1 MSKITCPFCLHRISP
16 EPITSSSGGMLCPRD
31 ECESHKRQIPLPKEA
46 FDHDVFPI
54 AIVGASSSGKT
65 YFLTALM
72 NEFISKPMWDGDYW
86 RIEMV
91 HYAKDMNNE
100 GDDNRFVR
108 HWKNLFRF
116 KNMLRPTE
124 PGEYL
129 SPLILSVTYS
139 KDRKWTFRREPY
151 RKKKQLLVFHDV
163 PGEFTTSDEAR
174 MALSSRYG
182 ALGKAKGIIVL
193 VEPGELSL
201 LGSQL
206 VANRRTPRDLLGM
219 RAFAF
224 DAIEGLRVAKQH
236 GKPVAVC
243 LSKSDMFLD
252 LHSVIEQD
260 AHIVQYKL
268 TNVSTAGALNLLDVS
283 EVASDV
289 RNIFERL
296 GGGDLLS
303 RIDSSFRYSSL
314 FAVSSLGENVMELG
328 EDDKLKFKRD
338 AVIRPIRVMDP
349 ILWMLWQYGLLGGVS

>member
-46 FDHDVFPI
+46 FDYDVFPI

-91 HYAKDMNNE
+91 HYAKDME
-100 GDDNRFVR
+100 HESADNRFVK
-108 HWKNLFRF
+108 HWRDLFRN
-116 KNMLRPTE
+116 KTPLSNTQT
-124 PGEYL
+124 GEYL

-139 KDRKWTFRREPY
+139 KERKWTFHEPF
-151 RKKKQLLVFHDV
+151 RKRKQLLVFHDV
-163 PGEFTTSDEAR
+163 PGEFTTSDDAR

-182 ALGKAKGIIVL
+182 ALGAAKGVIVL
-193 VEPGELSL
+193 VEPRELPL

-206 VANRRTPRDLLGM
+206 VANRKIPQNFASGGG
-219 RAFAF
+219 FAF
-224 DAIEGLRVAKQH
+224 DAINGLRVAKQH

-243 LSKSDMFLD
+243 LSKSDLFLD
-252 LHSVIEQD
+252 VPSVIERD
-260 AHIVQYKL
+260 AHLVQYKL
-268 TNVSTAGALNLLDVS
+268 TNVSTAGALNLADIS
-283 EVASDV
+283 EVAADV

-314 FAVSSLGENVMELG
+314 FAVSSLGEDVVDAFTNT
-328 EDDKLKFKRD
+328 FKRD
-338 AVIRPIRVMDP
+338 AIIRPIRVMDP
-349 ILWMLWQYGLLGGVS
+349 ILWMLWQHGMLGGVS

>member
-91 HYAKDMNNE
+91 HYAKDME
-100 GDDNRFVR
+100 HESVDNRFVK
-108 HWKNLFRF
+108 HWRDLFRN
-116 KNMLRPTE
+116 KTPLSNTQT
-124 PGEYL
+124 GEYL

-139 KDRKWTFRREPY
+139 KERKWTFHEPF

-163 PGEFTTSDEAR
+163 PGEFTTSDDAR

-182 ALGKAKGIIVL
+182 ALGAAKGVIVL
-193 VEPGELSL
+193 VEPRELPL

-206 VANRRTPRDLLGM
+206 VANRKIPQN
-219 RAFAF
+219 FASGGGF
-224 DAIEGLRVAKQH
+224 DV
-236 GKPVAVC
+236 P
-243 LSKSDMFLD
+243 
-252 LHSVIEQD
+252 SVIERD
-260 AHIVQYKL
+260 AHLVQYKL
-268 TNVSTAGALNLLDVS
+268 TNVSTAGALNLADIS
-283 EVASDV
+283 EVAADV

-314 FAVSSLGENVMELG
+314 FAVSSLGEDVVDAFTNT
-328 EDDKLKFKRD
+328 FKRD
-338 AVIRPIRVMDP
+338 AIIRPIRVMDP
-349 ILWMLWQYGLLGGVS
+349 ILWMLWQYGMLGGVS

>member
-1 MSKITCPFCLHRISP
+1 MSKITCPFCLHKVSP

-46 FDHDVFPI
+46 LDHDVFPI

-91 HYAKDMNNE
+91 HYAKDME
-100 GDDNRFVR
+100 HESVDNRFVK
-108 HWKNLFRF
+108 HWRDLFRN
-116 KNMLRPTE
+116 KTPLSNTQT
-124 PGEYL
+124 GEYL

-139 KDRKWTFRREPY
+139 KERKWTFREPY

-163 PGEFTTSDEAR
+163 PGEFTTSDDAR

-182 ALGKAKGIIVL
+182 ALGAAKGVIVL
-193 VEPGELSL
+193 VEPRELSL

-206 VANRRTPRDLLGM
+206 VANRKIAQNLSSGGG
-219 RAFAF
+219 FAF
-224 DAIEGLRVAKQH
+224 DAINGLRVAKQH

-243 LSKSDMFLD
+243 LSKSDLFINV
-252 LHSVIEQD
+252 HSVIEPD
-260 AHIVQYKL
+260 AHLVQYKL
-268 TNVSTAGALNLLDVS
+268 TNVSTAGALNLADIS

-314 FAVSSLGENVMELG
+314 FAVSSLGEDVVDAFTNT
-328 EDDKLKFKRD
+328 FKRD
-338 AVIRPIRVMDP
+338 ATIRPIRVMDP
-349 ILWMLWQYGLLGGVS
+349 IFWILWQHGLLGGAS